1 MRNAGPSPKSKPPN
15 PNVRRAHLCGCPHG
29 EARHGWIGAGS
40 TWLAVRKSTFRS
52 QLAVLRLADA
62 QLKALQ
68 ADNEQLLRETKELRG
83 RLAKTLDL
91 SVRSPA
97 FEAGLGGRTAIG
109 TYRNDNVGQ
118 FIQNMNKVGDLAI
131 SVSPEV
137 AQFFLATA
145 VKADLMCLYAA
156 GPSTEEEARRRAIC
170 EWMLTHEGKL
180 RILAGKERWNE
191 SARKDFISDVLSSGI
206 DTSTQELV
214 RRSGEVAR
222 THPPRPNGD

>member
-1 MRNAGPSPKSKPPN
+1 MR
-15 PNVRRAHLCGCPHG
+15 R
-29 EARHGWIGAGS
+29 
-40 TWLAVRKSTFRS
+40 STFRS
-52 QLAVLRLADA
+52 QLAVLRLANA
-62 QLKALQ
+62 QVKAYQ
-68 ADNEQLLRETKELRG
+68 ADNEHLLRETKELRA

-118 FIQNMNKVGDLAI
+118 FMEHMNKVGDLAI
-131 SVSPEV
+131 SVSSEV

-145 VKADLMCLYAA
+145 VKADLVCLYAA

-170 EWMLTHEGKL
+170 EWMLTNEGKL

-191 SARKDFISDVLSSGI
+191 SARRDFISDVLSSGI

-222 THPPRPNGD
+222 THAPRPHGE